1 MITKITTP
9 ELFNLQSNN
18 TEGTQLPVMTRAE
31 RIAMTGMSNG
41 ELIFNS
47 TTDSVEY
54 YDAGAAA
61 WYKID
66 YAPPP
71 LYPPFTLKF
80 TVGSVNTRSVS
91 SYIRHTT
98 IGNQG
103 TAFYKGGTQSAAA
116 TSTTKG
122 NVNSG
127 TYSNFTGTQ
136 QGLLYHQQAWN
147 GTGTQILGGSSFG
160 NNIYAWQIADWDD
173 RVIENGTLISTFY
186 NHKNI
191 TVDREGKTA
200 LMVDGSYTS
209 WKVFSFATPQDF
221 TSAITLEASYTASN
235 NSNLYTSSNTSGTG
249 HIQFLGD
256 NGLYIAFGFVT
267 TGQYKIYS
275 INPSNPYSLNS
286 SDHTLQGTITFTT
299 SLPSYYMSIDPS
311 MDAIAW
317 GGPGTGS
324 NATYKSVPLT

>member
-1 MITKITTP
+1 MANTKITNP
-9 ELFNLQSNN
+9 ELFNLGDS
-18 TEGTQLPVMTRAE
+18 TSATQLPVMTTTE
-31 RIAMTGMSNG
+31 RIAMTGLSVG
-41 ELIFNS
+41 EMIFNS
-47 TTDSVEY
+47 TTDKVEY
-54 YDAGAAA
+54 FDGTKWYGITYAA
-61 WYKID
+61 
-66 YAPPP
+66 PP

-80 TVGSVNTRSVS
+80 TVGSVNSRNVS

-98 IGNQG
+98 TANQG

-127 TYSNFTGTQ
+127 TYSDFTGAQ
-136 QGLLYHQQAWN
+136 DNLLYHRQAWN
-147 GTGTQILGGSSFG
+147 GTGTQILGGSAFG
-160 NNIYAWQIADWDD
+160 NNIYAWDIADWDD

-186 NHKNI
+186 NYKNI

-200 LMVDGSYTS
+200 LMVNSTYTS

-249 HIQFLGD
+249 YIQFLGD
-256 NGLYIAFGFVT
+256 NGLYVAFGFAA

-275 INPSNPYSLNS
+275 INPSNPFSLNS

-299 SLPSYYMSIDPS
+299 SVPANYMSIDPS

-317 GGPGTGS
+317 GGSTAAS
-324 NATYKSVPLT
+324 TTFKSVPLT